1 MGFVRHC
8 VERAGTTLV
17 KTTWYGDLA
26 ESSRHM
32 PNMPGVVKCCR
43 GPDVM
48 VQQQHLTT
56 PCKRADLS
64 LGQQ

>member
-8 VERAGTTLV
+8 VERVGTTLV

-32 PNMPGVVKCCR
+32 PNMPGVV
-43 GPDVM
+43 
-48 VQQQHLTT
+48 
-56 PCKRADLS
+56 
-64 LGQQ
+64 